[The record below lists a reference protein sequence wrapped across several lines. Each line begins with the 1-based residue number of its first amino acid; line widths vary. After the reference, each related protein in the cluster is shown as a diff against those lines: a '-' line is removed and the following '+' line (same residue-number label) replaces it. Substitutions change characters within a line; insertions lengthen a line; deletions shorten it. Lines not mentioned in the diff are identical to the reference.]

1 MLKNRFRKNI
11 LIGIMGV
18 GMIACATLRINAD
31 DALSV
36 MTSTG
41 VSESEPDAQAEADS
55 IARADS
61 LARAESL
68 RLVEEASESYKHLK
82 FIQYDGVTAG
92 ELYPEVMKVYRNVLA
107 AINAPIPP
115 ENEMNRF
122 RSIFNDIGPLLL
134 QGALHYSGSGN
145 MEEMADFSTAF
156 VDIHMRPDMRG
167 VQLSGEAKSLYPALV
182 YSTASSAYNKGE
194 YERAIEYFEEYLS
207 TDTQDRREQVCTFL
221 AQACINAACPERGI
235 DRLVAAVDVYP
246 TNTNLLLLTLQNC
259 LDGNYYDRMQPLLD
273 KALLLKPDEPQLLN
287 LQARLYENEGNFTGA
302 LDVYT
307 HLDEL
312 MPNNMGVNKHL
323 ALCYYNLGADY
334 YNKALMERDDKL
346 SKRYSRQSNA
356 YFSTASDRL
365 NAVIENDPTNVKYL
379 RALGF
384 TYGCLGRAD
393 RLDEINTRL
402 AALGQS
408 TLTMNGMPESIA
420 FAEHKESAGG
430 SDKGGYTPDFQ
441 EFAKGFI
448 EQKLAKWSE
457 RQEFEKMEDYQKRV
471 NQDAVYAQ
479 YQQLCKEA
487 EVEYLKKYASRLRIS
502 DLKLQPYDIDNET
515 YLIESA
521 MGDIVVKVPLK
532 NKEAETFKNSWNTIQ
547 IKNPR
552 YYISDNRVAIASV
565 DLVTSAGKTYSYN
578 SANAADYDFTDVKL
592 DVNSFIAQSTI
603 QRADRNRAQEKRS
616 NTVIRAASDVDRDI
630 PLTSRKAEKTVA
642 LIMANENYKNVT
654 DVASALND
662 GETFSKY
669 CTMTLGI
676 PKNNVLFYENLTY
689 AEMVGALSKLKQLVN
704 ALGDDVDVIVYY
716 AGHGFPDEGTKDAY
730 LLPIDGDGYTTMV
743 SYPLKKFYSELSGMR
758 ADNVMVFLDA
768 CFSGATR
775 GGGMLAEARGVALK
789 PRTASPEGNM
799 FVLSAA
805 SDQETALPYKE
816 KNHGLFT
823 YFLLKKLQESKG
835 NVSLQDLSRYVEE
848 TVKKNS
854 LTVNGKLQTPS
865 TMVSGKLAN
874 EWGSKKLRP

>member
-1 MLKNRFRKNI
+1 M
-11 LIGIMGV
+11 
-18 GMIACATLRINAD
+18 
-31 DALSV
+31 
-36 MTSTG
+36 
-41 VSESEPDAQAEADS
+41 
-55 IARADS
+55 
-61 LARAESL
+61 
-68 RLVEEASESYKHLK
+68 
-82 FIQYDGVTAG
+82 
-92 ELYPEVMKVYRNVLA
+92 
-107 AINAPIPP
+107 
-115 ENEMNRF
+115 
-122 RSIFNDIGPLLL
+122 
-134 QGALHYSGSGN
+134 
-145 MEEMADFSTAF
+145 
-156 VDIHMRPDMRG
+156 
-167 VQLSGEAKSLYPALV
+167 
-182 YSTASSAYNKGE
+182 
-194 YERAIEYFEEYLS
+194 
-207 TDTQDRREQVCTFL
+207 
-221 AQACINAACPERGI
+221 
-235 DRLVAAVDVYP
+235 
-246 TNTNLLLLTLQNC
+246 QNC

-273 KALLLKPDEPQLLN
+273 KALLLKPNDPQLLN
-287 LQARLYENEGNFTGA
+287 LQARLYENEGNFSGA
-302 LDVYT
+302 LDIYT
-307 HLDEL
+307 RLDEL

-365 NAVIENDPTNVKYL
+365 NVVVENDPTDVKYL

-393 RLDEINTRL
+393 RLEEVNTRL
-402 AALGQS
+402 SALGQS

-420 FAEHKESAGG
+420 FAEHKEGVE

-441 EFAKGFI
+441 EFAKGYI
-448 EQKLAKWSE
+448 EHRLAKWSE
-457 RQEFEKMEDYQKRV
+457 RQEFEKTEDYQKRV
-471 NQDAVYAQ
+471 NQENVYNQ
-479 YQQLCKEA
+479 YQKLCKEA
-487 EVEYLKKYASRLRIS
+487 ETEYLKKYASRLRIS

-515 YLIESA
+515 YLIESG
-521 MGDIVVKVPLK
+521 MGEIVVKVPLK
-532 NKEAETFKNSWNTIQ
+532 NKEAEAFKNSWNTIQ

-552 YYISDNRVAIASV
+552 FYIRDNHVAIASV

-592 DVNSFIAQSTI
+592 DVNSFIAQSST
-603 QRADRNRAQEKRS
+603 QRAEKNHGSEKSRT
-616 NTVIRAASDVDRDI
+616 TVIRANSDVDRDI
-630 PLTSRKAEKTVA
+630 PQTSRKAEKTVA

-662 GETFSKY
+662 GETFAKY

-676 PKNNVLFYENLTY
+676 PKNQVLLYENLTY
-689 AEMVGALSKLKQLVN
+689 AEMVGALSKLKQLVS
-704 ALGDDVDVIVYY
+704 ALGDGVDVIVYY
-716 AGHGFPDEGTKDAY
+716 AGHGFPDEATKDAY
-730 LLPIDGDGYTTMV
+730 LLPIDGDGYTTVV

-758 ADNVMVFLDA
+758 AENVMVFLDA

-775 GGGMLAEARGVALK
+775 SGGMLAEARGVALK

-854 LTVNGKLQTPS
+854 LTVNGKQQTPS
-865 TMVSGKLAN
+865 TKVSGRLAN
-874 EWGSKKLRP
+874 EWGTKKLRP